1 MEYQGLTLDRFQEE
15 AIRHVDA
22 DRSVLVSAPTGTGK
36 TLIADYIVEKA
47 LSENKEVIYTAPIK
61 ALSNQKYRDYT
72 RLYGYDRV
80 GALPI

>member
-47 LSENKEVIYTAPIK
+47 LSENKEVIYTAPSRRS
-61 ALSNQKYRDYT
+61 AT
-72 RLYGYDRV
+72 RSIGTTPGCTGTTASYS
-80 GALPI
+80 